1 MPCDI
6 LRKKLKD
13 TSATKIFKMVALR
26 AYTILGESVATMRYD
41 RSGYAIAN
49 PTYYLRKFL

>member
-13 TSATKIFKMVALR
+13 TRATKIFKMVALR
-26 AYTILGESVATMRYD
+26 AYGIFVFPMDKARYRWD
-41 RSGYAIAN
+41 SYFPHG
-49 PTYYLRKFL
+49 